1 MLEGSPALKIQAE
14 NLMIEAAEQARRGKR
29 DPARMLR
36 VLALL
41 ASPICDPRNPESAPV
56 HLDLQ
61 AEWHR
66 LSEGVRQSGAPI
78 LLARLA
84 PPTLPALRAALSPR
98 AAEQSVFPQVLHF
111 SGHAWKEG
119 LVLEDE
125 LGRVHLAGTAEVIDA
140 LKDLPQKI
148 DLVVLNGCESAAV
161 ACSVAQALL
170 DGGLARAVLGHEKV
184 VRDDEAVAFA
194 ARLYAELCNGF
205 PLQRALENAGKAITT
220 HQVILLGDGGMKLG
234 PLSGGEPLIDQ
245 RRPRG
250 SLLPQARL
258 FLGRGRE
265 LVRMASALAHPP
277 AAIIISGP
285 KGIGKSS
292 LLLEAALRCGWRFP
306 GGIAYAAGPRA
317 EEARAASAEGL
328 LASLAGELGLGR
340 TEDLFPYTAMQPV
353 LLLLDN
359 LDSLPDHEKVKLG
372 EALRRL
378 GSESAAILALRPSSQ
393 ILEELPI
400 AVSIRLHHGLAVK
413 QAAEYAL
420 AQSAQRGIPLTVEK
434 AYLIA
439 SAVSG
444 HPLLVERLVA
454 QAGRQDLDELLED
467 VAKKSGDY
475 ASQIERV
482 YSWCAIGLDPA
493 GEAAWRALSLF
504 PGGNA
509 PEMVLRAAAGDGGPE
524 KLREAALAD
533 FDSSGQLWRWHA
545 TVAEYARGHWPLGD
559 AEQKAQRLALLPAWE
574 RWLKRLPADEMEAH
588 SRLEGSRSNLEAAAE
603 ECAEA
608 SRQEAGDFLD
618 VLEDLLPP
626 ADRTLTLRKLNE
638 RVLRVRLLLLPSAE
652 KVERAGTL
660 NNLGYALFSLGKH
673 EKALEAA
680 QEAADIYRKLA
691 EEDPQAFLPDLATS
705 LSNLGNAHSNLG
717 RREEALESAKEAA
730 DIRRKLAE
738 KNPQVFL
745 PDLAGSLNNL
755 GIMLSDLG
763 RWEEALEAAKE
774 AADSYRKLAE
784 RNPQAFLPDLAGS
797 LNNLGIMLSDL
808 GRWEEA
814 LEAAKEAVGSY
825 RKLAERNPQAVL
837 PDLARSLDNLGSML
851 SDLRRREEAL
861 EAAKEATDIRRKL
874 AERNPQAFLPDLAA
888 SLNNLGLRLSGLGRR
903 EEALEAAKKAADSY
917 RKLAERNPQAFLPDL
932 AASLNNLG
940 LRLSDL
946 GRREE
951 ALEAAKEAA
960 DIRRKLAEKN
970 PQAFLP
976 DLARSLGVYGNTLL
990 GLERYGE
997 AADSFSEGLEL
1008 LAPFFGK
1015 HLQAFSDLASFLK
1028 QLYLEA
1034 CQKAGQEPDADL
1046 LQKFN

>member
-14 NLMIEAAEQARRGKR
+14 KLMIEAAEQARREKR

-41 ASPICDPRNPESAPV
+41 ASPICDPRNPEIAPV

-66 LSEGVRQSGAPI
+66 LSERVRQSGAPI
-78 LLARLA
+78 LLARLV

-125 LGRVHLAGTAEVIDA
+125 LGRIHAAGTAEVIDA
-140 LKDLPQKI
+140 LKDLPGKL
-148 DLVVLNGCESAAV
+148 DLVVLNGCESAA
-161 ACSVAQALL
+161 AARSVAQALL
-170 DGGLARAVLGHEKV
+170 DGGLARAVVGHEKV

-194 ARLYAELCNGF
+194 ARLYSELCNGF

-220 HQVILLGDGGMKLG
+220 HQVILLGDGGLKFG
-234 PLSGGEPLIDQ
+234 PLSGGEPLIDD

-265 LVRMASALAHPP
+265 LVEMASALAHPP

-285 KGIGKSS
+285 PGMGKSS

-317 EEARAASAEGL
+317 EEARASSAESL

-340 TEDLFPYTAMQPV
+340 TEDLFPYAAMQPV

-359 LDSLPDHEKVKLG
+359 LDSLPDQEKVKLG

-482 YSWCAIGLDPA
+482 YSWCAAGLDPA
-493 GEAAWRALSLF
+493 GEAAWRALPLF
-504 PGGNA
+504 PGGSA
-509 PEMVLRAAAGDGGPE
+509 PEVVLAAASGEGGPE
-524 KLREAALAD
+524 RLREAALAD

-545 TVAEYARGHWPLGD
+545 TVAEYARGHWPFTPD
-559 AEQKAQRLALLPAWE
+559 EQRARRIALLPAWE
-574 RWLKRLPADEMEAH
+574 MWLKRLPAGEQRTH
-588 SRLEGSRSNLEAAAE
+588 SRLEGSRTNLEAAVAD
-603 ECAEA
+603 CAGA
-608 SRQEAGDFLD
+608 STEQSQAFLD
-618 VLEDLLPP
+618 ALETQLPP
-626 ADRTLTLRKLNE
+626 ADRTLKLREMKEL
-638 RVLRVRLLLLPSAE
+638 VLRAKLDLLQVEDKDERSRL
-652 KVERAGTL
+652 L
-660 NNLGYALFSLGKH
+660 NNLGAALSALGRRD
-673 EKALEAA
+673 EALAAA
-680 QEAADIYRKLA
+680 QEAAGIYRKLA
-691 EEDPQAFLPDLATS
+691 EKNPQAFLPHLAASLNNLGTMFSYLGRREEALVAAQVAADISRKLAEKNPQAFLPDLAMS
-705 LSNLGNAHSNLG
+705 LNNLGNWFSGLG
-717 RREEALESAKEAA
+717 RREEALVAAQEAA

-738 KNPQVFL
+738 KNPQ
-745 PDLAGSLNNL
+745 
-755 GIMLSDLG
+755 
-763 RWEEALEAAKE
+763 
-774 AADSYRKLAE
+774 
-784 RNPQAFLPDLAGS
+784 AFLPDLAMS
-797 LNNLGIMLSDL
+797 LNNLGTMF
-808 GRWEEA
+808 
-814 LEAAKEAVGSY
+814 SY
-825 RKLAERNPQAVL
+825 
-837 PDLARSLDNLGSML
+837 
-851 SDLRRREEAL
+851 
-861 EAAKEATDIRRKL
+861 
-874 AERNPQAFLPDLAA
+874 
-888 SLNNLGLRLSGLGRR
+888 LGRR
-903 EEALEAAKKAADSY
+903 EEALVAA
-917 RKLAERNPQAFLPDL
+917 Q
-932 AASLNNLG
+932 
-940 LRLSDL
+940 
-946 GRREE
+946 
-951 ALEAAKEAA
+951 EAA

-976 DLARSLGVYGNTLL
+976 DLARSLGVYGNALL
-990 GLERYGE
+990 GLERYVE

-1008 LAPFFGK
+1008 LAPFFAK
-1015 HLQAFSDLASFLK
+1015 NPQAFSGLAGALK

-1034 CQKAGQEPDADL
+1034 CQKAGREPDGDL
-1046 LQKFN
+1046 MSRFDGGRDNN

>member
-14 NLMIEAAEQARRGKR
+14 KLMIEAAEQARREKR

-41 ASPICDPRNPESAPV
+41 ASPVYDPRNPESAPV

-61 AEWHR
+61 GEWHR
-66 LSEGVRQSGAPI
+66 LAEGVRQSGAPI

-111 SGHAWKEG
+111 SGHAWKRG
-119 LVLEDE
+119 LVLEDK
-125 LGRVHLAGTAEVIDA
+125 LGQVHAAGTAEVIDA
-140 LKDLPQKI
+140 LKDLPGKI
-148 DLVVLNGCESAAV
+148 DLVVLNGCESAA
-161 ACSVAQALL
+161 AARSVAQALL
-170 DGGLARAVLGHEKV
+170 DGGLARAVVGHEKV
-184 VRDDEAVAFA
+184 VLDSEAVAFA

-245 RRPRG
+245 RHPRG

-258 FLGRGRE
+258 FLGRGRK
-265 LVRMASALAHPP
+265 LVRMAAALAHPP

-306 GGIAYAAGPRA
+306 GGITYAAGPRA
-317 EEARAASAEGL
+317 EEARAASAESL

-340 TEDLFPYTAMQPV
+340 AEDLFPHTAMQPV

-359 LDSLPDHEKVKLG
+359 LDSLPDQEMVRLG

-400 AVSIRLHHGLAVK
+400 AVSIRLHHGLAVE

-420 AQSAQRGIPLTVEK
+420 AQSAQRGIPLTVQK

-482 YSWCAIGLDPA
+482 YSWCAAGLDPA
-493 GEAAWRALSLF
+493 GEAAWRALALF
-504 PGGNA
+504 AGGSA
-509 PEMVLRAAAGDGGPE
+509 PEAVLKAAGGEEGPMR
-524 KLREAALAD
+524 LREAALAD
-533 FDSSGQLWRWHA
+533 FDSAGQLWRWHS

-559 AEQKAQRLALLPAWE
+559 SEQKAQRLALLPAWE

-588 SRLEGSRSNLEAAAE
+588 SRLEDSRSNLEAAAE
-603 ECAEA
+603 ECAGA
-608 SRQEAGDFLD
+608 SRQEAGGFLD
-618 VLEDLLPP
+618 ALEGRLPQ
-626 ADRTLTLRKLNE
+626 ADRTLALREMKE
-638 RVLRVRLLLLPSAE
+638 IVLRSELTLLPKEEMAERARLL
-652 KVERAGTL
+652 G
-660 NNLGYALFSLGKH
+660 NLGVALSGLGQW
-673 EKALEAA
+673 EEALETAK
-680 QEAADIYRKLA
+680 EAADICRKLA
-691 EEDPQAFLPDLATS
+691 ENNPQAFLPDLASS
-705 LSNLGNAHSNLG
+705 LNNLGNMLSNLG
-717 RREEALESAKEAA
+717 RR
-730 DIRRKLAE
+730 
-738 KNPQVFL
+738 
-745 PDLAGSLNNL
+745 
-755 GIMLSDLG
+755 
-763 RWEEALEAAKE
+763 EEALEAAKE

-784 RNPQAFLPDLAGS
+784 
-797 LNNLGIMLSDL
+797 
-808 GRWEEA
+808 
-814 LEAAKEAVGSY
+814 
-825 RKLAERNPQAVL
+825 
-837 PDLARSLDNLGSML
+837 
-851 SDLRRREEAL
+851 
-861 EAAKEATDIRRKL
+861 
-874 AERNPQAFLPDLAA
+874 
-888 SLNNLGLRLSGLGRR
+888 
-903 EEALEAAKKAADSY
+903 
-917 RKLAERNPQAFLPDL
+917 
-932 AASLNNLG
+932 
-940 LRLSDL
+940 
-946 GRREE
+946 
-951 ALEAAKEAA
+951 
-960 DIRRKLAEKN
+960 KN

-976 DLARSLGVYGNTLL
+976 NLARSLGVYGNVLL
-990 GLERYGE
+990 GLERYDE
-997 AADSFSEGLEL
+997 AMEAFSEGLGL
-1008 LAPFFGK
+1008 LGPFFIK
-1015 HLQAFSDLASFLK
+1015 HPQAFSGLAGVLK

-1034 CQKAGQEPDADL
+1034 CQKAEQEPDGDL
-1046 LQKFN
+1046 LSRLN